1 MNTGL
6 NLRLIISYKAIPN
19 YTGKK
24 YIISLE
30 ATEAKEI
37 SNVNAGKSIRD
48 VDKTVSVGYK

>member
-6 NLRLIISYKAIPN
+6 NLRLIIPYKAIPN

-37 SNVNAGKSIRD
+37 NNVNAGQRRTRCGQND
-48 VDKTVSVGYK
+48 PCRL